1 MYFWSH
7 PQTYEREIHVIKWAF
22 NEHLFF
28 EPISMNYMYL
38 WLNNPTWIFWHAL
51 KYTDRQ
57 TDRRHNH
64 LCASPLT
71 HRQTSSSTFTV
82 RQHYCI
88 IRRVIRIH
96 KAWNFQSLVTFN
108 AQYVCLCKDLSH
120 KSAEMQTFPPFF

>member
-1 MYFWSH
+1 MIKQSNLDILAC
-7 PQTYEREIHVIKWAF
+7 TEIH
-22 NEHLFF
+22 
-28 EPISMNYMYL
+28 
-38 WLNNPTWIFWHAL
+38 
-51 KYTDRQ
+51 RQ
-57 TDRRHNH
+57 TDRKHNH

-108 AQYVCLCKDLSH
+108 AQYVSLCKDLSH
-120 KSAEMQTFPPFF
+120 KSAEMQTFLPFFKGKMLKKHKT